1 MKIYETFY
9 FAYRGFDKRPVIE
22 DIEIKWPNIQEK
34 IDLLRQGSC
43 ISDVVSG
50 FSIEDP
56 DSFHLK
62 YAIIEKRRD
71 VEFEGKRF
79 NSDLQPEQIGPIMI
93 PEYNTFSRE
102 ELKKKFRRGFKIRR
116 KDDDWKY
123 VRWFPKGT
131 MFYSLDLSDYKPMDE
146 DKVLVLNEKQIR

>member
-22 DIEIKWPNIQEK
+22 NIEIKSPDIQEK

-56 DSFHLK
+56 DSFRLS
-62 YAIIEKRRD
+62 YAIFEKRRD

-79 NSDLQPEQIGPIMI
+79 NSDLPPEQTGPIII

-102 ELKKKFRRGFKIRR
+102 ELKKKFRRGFRIRR
-116 KDDDWKY
+116 KNDDWKY
-123 VRWFPKGT
+123 IRWFPKGT
-131 MFYSLDLSDYKPMDE
+131 MFYSLDLTDYKPVDE
-146 DKVLVLNEKQIR
+146 DKILVLHKNQIR